1 LSNDRKDHIE
11 IELDSN
17 GYARNIET
25 ELSLKLS

>member
-1 LSNDRKDHIE
+1 LRKDRKYHIE

-17 GYARNIET
+17 GYARNAET